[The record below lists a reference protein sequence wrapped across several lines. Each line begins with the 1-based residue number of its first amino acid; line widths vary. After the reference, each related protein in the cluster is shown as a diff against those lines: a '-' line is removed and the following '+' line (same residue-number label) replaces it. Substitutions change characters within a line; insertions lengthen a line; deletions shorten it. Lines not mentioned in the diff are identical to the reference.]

1 METVEALTATVDHDP
16 DGTPVVVLAGQLD
29 LATAAVAQRAVRRA
43 TAEGPAQVDGDA
55 AVDIVFDMTDLTFM
69 DSTGLTVLLM
79 AVHGGHAVRLRRP
92 TSIVRRIIKI
102 TGLDDTLPI
111 EP

>member
-1 METVEALTATVDHDP
+1 MLTPSGKIVAASA
-16 DGTPVVVLAGQLD
+16 AGIERARD
-29 LATAAVAQRAVRRA
+29 L
-43 TAEGPAQVDGDA
+43 DGDA